1 MLHQFT
7 IFAYLCDQ
15 HFSAMR
21 LDVFLVERQLL
32 LSREKAQ
39 LAIAAGL
46 VLVNDIVARKTAQ
59 QISPT
64 DVVQLLAPPLAY
76 VSKGGDKL
84 AKALQVF
91 AYDCHNKT
99 VLDIGASTGGFT
111 DCVLQAGAQKVY
123 AVDVGSGQLVASL
136 RENPK
141 VVVLE
146 NTHIKDLTAANI
158 DHAAIDLVV
167 IDVSFISL
175 SQVLGLLL
183 PFCQAHTHIISL
195 IKPQFE
201 AGQTNIRRGG
211 IVTSPNVHIS
221 VIKNL
226 QHATATHQ
234 LFLHHLT
241 FAPIQSIQKNIE
253 YLALWQWQMPPEA
266 VDIAAV
272 VQAAQVVQKGLGK

>member
-1 MLHQFT
+1 
-7 IFAYLCDQ
+7 
-15 HFSAMR
+15 MR

-46 VLVNDIVARKTAQ
+46 VLVNNKVAKKMAQ
-59 QISPT
+59 PISPT
-64 DVVQLLAPPLAY
+64 DVVQLIAPPLTY

-84 AKALQVF
+84 AKALDVF
-91 AYDCHNKT
+91 AYDCHNKI

-123 AVDVGSGQLVASL
+123 AVDVGSGQLAPSL
-136 RENPK
+136 RQHLQ
-141 VVVLE
+141 VVVRE
-146 NTHIKDLTAANI
+146 NTHVKDLTAADI
-158 DHAAIDLVV
+158 DYATVDLIV

-175 SQVLGLLL
+175 SQVFGFLL
-183 PFCQAHTHIISL
+183 PFCQTHTYIISL

-201 AGQTNIRRGG
+201 AGQANIRRGG

-226 QHATATHQ
+226 QHTAAVHH
-234 LFLHHLT
+234 LFLHQIT

-253 YLALWQWQMPPEA
+253 YLAQWQLQMPTEM
-266 VDIAAV
+266 VDIVAV
-272 VQAAQVVQKGLGK
+272 VQEAHATQKLLGKK